1 MTEIVREKVLENVH
15 DEIPFNL
22 DFKVEKVENNKDMSV
37 TIHITIFLKKVSY
50 KPIIIGKNGENIKKI
65 SMLARK
71 DLEKNFNKKFHLFL
85 FLKVIKYNKNT
96 KSNRSNN
103 DYLG

>member
-1 MTEIVREKVLENVH
+1 MRFVT
-15 DEIPFNL
+15 D
-22 DFKVEKVENNKDMSV
+22 KVENNRDKSITV
-37 TIHITIFLKKVSY
+37 YITIFFKKMSY

-85 FLKVIKYNKNT
+85 FLKAIKINKNN
-96 KSNRSNN
+96 KNIGSNN